1 MVELEVVKEEE
12 QEVVLSL
19 EPLALAEKLELV
31 LVLEQE
37 EVVSLA
43 LLELVMVWGKV
54 EQSVEEMVVELDA
67 VLLLE
72 PQV

>member
-1 MVELEVVKEEE
+1 M
-12 QEVVLSL
+12 
-19 EPLALAEKLELV
+19 V

-37 EVVSLA
+37 VVVVLA

-54 EQSVEEMVVELDA
+54 EQSVEEMVVELEA